1 MSGQSLLAF
10 LRSGSFALKPHS
22 ESIAVTIGALA
33 QAALEVRKLTTQ
45 GALNAGFAS
54 SRGSENTDGDI
65 QKDLDVVADGI
76 FLEAMRQA
84 PVALYG
90 SEENTGAILIDP
102 AKPLAL
108 AIDPLDGSSNIETN
122 VSIGTIFS
130 IMPVTGDPKSDPQQS
145 FLQPGT
151 SQLAAG
157 FFIYGPQLALV
168 LTVGSGTQIFIHSS
182 KYGDFIEAYD
192 SVSIPKQASEFAINV
207 SNYRHWEEPIR
218 LYIDDCFAGCEGPRE
233 KDFNMRWIASLVAD
247 CYRILIRGGV
257 FLYPA
262 DRRKGYGAG
271 RIRLVYEANPIA
283 FLVEQADGAATDS
296 VNRILEIQPT
306 SLHQRVPLVFGS
318 RSKVERIAR
327 YHVDPE
333 MISERSPLFGNRGL
347 FRV

>member
-10 LRSGSFALKPHS
+10 LRSGSFTQKPHS
-22 ESIAVTIGALA
+22 EAVSATIGALA
-33 QAALEVRKLTTQ
+33 KAALEVRKLTTQ
-45 GALNAGFAS
+45 GALNAGFAA
-54 SRGSENTDGDI
+54 SRGSSNTDGDI

-76 FLEAMRQA
+76 FLQA
-84 PVALYG
+84 IREVPVALYG

-130 IMPVTGDPKSDPQQS
+130 ILPVTGDPKSDPEQA

-151 SQLAAG
+151 AQLAAG

-168 LTVGSGTQIFIHSS
+168 LTVGTGTRIFIHSS

-192 SVSIPKQASEFAINV
+192 CVSIPNNASEFAINV

-218 LYIDDCFAGCEGPRE
+218 LYVDDCFAGSEGPRE

-262 DRRKGYGAG
+262 DKRKGYGSG

-296 VNRILEIQPT
+296 VHRILDIQPT
-306 SLHQRVPLVFGS
+306 SLHQRIPLIFGS
-318 RSKVERIAR
+318 KSKVERIAR